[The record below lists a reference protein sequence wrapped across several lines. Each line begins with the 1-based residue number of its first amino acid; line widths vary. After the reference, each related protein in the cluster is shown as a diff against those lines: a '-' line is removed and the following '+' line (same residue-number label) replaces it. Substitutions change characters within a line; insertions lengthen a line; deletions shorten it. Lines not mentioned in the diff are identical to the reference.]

1 MAASPHR
8 QKPWTVRFLKWRI
21 RFFGIGAVLGLAG
34 IFLDASWLVTVALV
48 VLLSGVGLRHMLGAG
63 SPDEEDE
70 PEDDA
75 QA

>member
-1 MAASPHR
+1 M
-8 QKPWTVRFLKWRI
+8 
-21 RFFGIGAVLGLAG
+21 LGLAG

-48 VLLSGVGLRHMLGAG
+48 VLLSGVGLRYMLGAG
-63 SPDEEDE
+63 SADEEDE